1 MQRLKVNAYEV
12 ALVYKMGAL
21 DRVLTQGK
29 YWIGWGKEVEVYST
43 TLPFMPKGNIDI
55 LLKEDQLKGLLDV
68 IEIKDNELGFQYKNR
83 NFYAVLGPGQ
93 YVYWKECN
101 EFVFDIYDL
110 NDNEVPA
117 KIQRKILH
125 HRQVLPYLKVQVVE
139 SYEKGL
145 LFVDGKFDKPIGP
158 GVYYFWK
165 NDKAIAVL
173 KTDLRKQ
180 MLEVSGQELLTKDK
194 AAIRLNFYANYQI
207 TDLEKAIVE
216 TKDFAKQLYIQLQ
229 LALRAYVGTQTLD
242 MLLANKEAIAPFV
255 IDQVKTKAEA
265 MGVVLHS
272 AGIRDIILPG
282 EVKEIM
288 NQVLVAEKKAQ
299 ANVIMRREETAS
311 TRSLLNTAKL
321 MEDNDMLYRL
331 KEMEFI
337 GSIAENIETIS
348 LNNGGGVID
357 ELKGFFGAQKR

>member
-21 DRVLTQGK
+21 DQVLTKGK
-29 YWIGWGKEVEVYST
+29 YWIGWGKEVEVYQT
-43 TLPFMPKGNIDI
+43 NVPFVPKNNLEI
-55 LLKEDQLKGLLDV
+55 LIKDERLRGLLDV
-68 IEIKDNELGFQYKNR
+68 VEIKDNELGFQYKNG
-83 NFYAVLGPGQ
+83 NFYAVFGPGQ
-93 YVYWKECN
+93 YVFWKEN
-101 EFVFDIYDL
+101 NGFVFDIYDL
-110 NDNEVPA
+110 NENEVPA
-117 KIQRKILH
+117 NIQRKVLH
-125 HRQVLPYLKVQVVE
+125 LRQVLSYLKVQVVE

-145 LFVDGKFDKPIGP
+145 LFIDGKFEKALGP

-165 NDKAIAVL
+165 NDKAITVL
-173 KTDLRKQ
+173 KADLRKQ

-207 TDLEKAIVE
+207 TNLEKAIVE

-255 IDQVKTKAEA
+255 IDVVKAKAEA

-272 AGIRDIILPG
+272 AGIRDVILPG
-282 EVKEIM
+282 DVKEIM
-288 NQVLVAEKKAQ
+288 NQVLIAEKKAQ

-321 MEDNDMLYRL
+321 MDDNDMLYRL

-337 GSIAENIETIS
+337 EKIAENIETIS

-357 ELKGFFGAQKR
+357 ELKGLFGGSK

>member
-1 MQRLKVNAYEV
+1 MRRLTVNAYEV
-12 ALVYKMGAL
+12 VLVYKMGAL
-21 DRVLTQGK
+21 VRVLTKGK
-29 YWIGWGKEVEVYST
+29 YWLGWNETIEHFSMS
-43 TLPFMPKGNIDI
+43 LPFFPKKNIDI
-55 LLKEDQLKGLLDV
+55 LLKDERLKSLLDI
-68 IEIKDNELGFQYKNR
+68 IEVKDNELGFQYKNG
-83 NFYAVLGPGQ
+83 NFRRVYGPGR
-93 YVYWKECN
+93 YIFWKETKDY
-101 EFVFDIYDL
+101 EFEIHDL
-110 NDNEVPA
+110 NNDEVPESVE
-117 KIQRKILH
+117 RKILH
-125 HRQVLPYLKVQVVE
+125 KAEVLQYLKVQVVE

-145 LFVDGKFDKPIGP
+145 LFIDGKYEKAIGP

-165 NDKAIAVL
+165 NDRAISIM

-180 MLEVSGQELLTKDK
+180 MMEVSGQELLTKDK

-207 TDLEKAIVE
+207 NDLEKAIVE

-242 MLLANKEAIAPFV
+242 MLLANKDAIAPFV
-255 IDQVKTKAEA
+255 IDVVKTKAEA
-265 MGVVLHS
+265 MGIVLHS
-272 AGIRDIILPG
+272 AGIRDVILPG

-337 GSIAENIETIS
+337 EKIAENIETIS

-357 ELKGFFGAQKR
+357 ELKGLFGAAK